1 MSDTPSPERGDD
13 GHEPARDTPEPAVDV
28 RVTLRLP
35 ADLHAALRDLARRDD
50 RSLNREIVAL
60 LRQAALPTVDADAY
74 ADSRRALL
82 RMPRYAFPRPTNRR
96 PKGGG

>member
-1 MSDTPSPERGDD
+1 MSDTS
-13 GHEPARDTPEPAVDV
+13 DTPGDV
-28 RVTLRLP
+28 RITLRLP
-35 ADLHAALRDLARRDD
+35 ADLHTALRDLARRED

-60 LRQAALPTVDADAY
+60 LRQAANPTVDADAY
-74 ADSRRALL
+74 EDSRRALL